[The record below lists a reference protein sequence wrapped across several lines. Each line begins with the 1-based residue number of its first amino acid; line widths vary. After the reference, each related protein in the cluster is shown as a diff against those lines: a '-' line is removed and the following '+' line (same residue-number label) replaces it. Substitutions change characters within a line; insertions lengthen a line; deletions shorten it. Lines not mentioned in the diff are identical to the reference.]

1 MKIKQT
7 IESIPGGMMVIPLVL
22 GAVINTFFPQ
32 ALEVGGFTTA
42 LFKDGALPLIAA
54 FLVCMGA
61 GITVNEAPQ
70 ALKQGTAITATKFL
84 VGMGIGLIVANFLG
98 NSLFGLSSLAIIG
111 AMTNTN
117 GGLYAALVGDMG
129 DETDVGAIS
138 IISINDGPFLTMVAL
153 GTAGIASI
161 PFLDIV
167 SVVVPILIGMVLGNL
182 DPEMREFL
190 TSAGPVLIPF
200 FAFPLGAGIDFSMLV
215 TAGAAG
221 ILLGV
226 MTVLI
231 GGIFNILADRASGGS
246 GVAGASASSTAGNA
260 VATPEAVA
268 AADPAMR
275 QAATI
280 ATPQIAAST
289 IVTALLA
296 PALASFVYRKVNG
309 EEPGDE
315 EPSPVD
321 EPDTVRVDTASA
333 GGDE

>member
-1 MKIKQT
+1 MKIKERL
-7 IESIPGGMMVIPLVL
+7 ESVPGGMMVVPLIL
-22 GAVINTFFPQ
+22 GALTNTFFPQ
-32 ALEVGGFTTA
+32 ALEIGGFTTA
-42 LFKDGALPLIAA
+42 LLKDGALPLIAA

-61 GITVNEAPQ
+61 GITLDEAPQ
-70 ALKQGTAITATKFL
+70 ALKQGVAITAMKLL
-84 VGMGIGLIVANFLG
+84 VGMGIGLLVATFLG
-98 NSLFGLSSLAIIG
+98 NSLFGLSSLAIIA

-138 IISINDGPFLTMVAL
+138 IISVNDGPFLTMVAL

-161 PFLDIV
+161 PVLDLV
-167 SVVVPILIGMVLGNL
+167 AVVIPILIGMILGNL
-182 DPEMREFL
+182 DPEMREYL

-200 FAFPLGAGIDFSMLV
+200 FAFPLGAGIDFKMLF

-221 ILLGV
+221 VVLGV

-231 GGIFNILADRASGGS
+231 GGVFNILADRLSGGS

-268 AADPAMR
+268 VADPTLR
-275 QAATI
+275 SAATV
-280 ATPQIAAST
+280 ATPQVAAST

-296 PALASFVYRKVNG
+296 PILASFVYERVND
-309 EEPGDE
+309 EDESKSSPGDE
-315 EPSPVD
+315 TT
-321 EPDTVRVDTASA
+321 TVGTEATDVAD
-333 GGDE
+333 DD

>member
-1 MKIKQT
+1 MKIK
-7 IESIPGGMMVIPLVL
+7 ERLEAVPGGMMVVPLIL
-22 GAVINTFFPQ
+22 GALTNTFFPQ
-32 ALEVGGFTTA
+32 ALEIGGFTTA
-42 LFKDGALPLIAA
+42 LLKDGALPLIAA

-61 GITVNEAPQ
+61 GITLDEAPQ
-70 ALKQGTAITATKFL
+70 ALKQGAAITATKFL
-84 VGMGIGLIVANFLG
+84 VGMGIGLLVATFLG
-98 NSLFGLSSLAIIG
+98 NSLFGLSSLAIIA

-138 IISINDGPFLTMVAL
+138 IISVNDGPFLTMVAL

-161 PFLDIV
+161 PVLDLV
-167 SVVVPILIGMVLGNL
+167 AVVIPILIGMILGNL
-182 DPEMREFL
+182 DPEMREYL

-200 FAFPLGAGIDFSMLV
+200 FAFPLGAGIDFKMLI

-221 ILLGV
+221 IVLGV

-231 GGIFNILADRASGGS
+231 GGVFNIVADRLSGGS

-268 AADPAMR
+268 VADPTLKS
-275 QAATI
+275 AAAV
-280 ATPQIAAST
+280 ATPQVAAST

-296 PALASFVYRKVNG
+296 PALASFVYERVND
-309 EEPGDE
+309 EDESESSLGDE
-315 EPSPVD
+315 TT
-321 EPDTVRVDTASA
+321 TVGTEATDVAD
-333 GGDE
+333 DD

>member
-1 MKIKQT
+1 MKIKERL
-7 IESIPGGMMVIPLVL
+7 ESVPGGMMVVPLIL
-22 GAVINTFFPQ
+22 GALTNTFFPQ
-32 ALEVGGFTTA
+32 ALEIGGFTTA
-42 LFKDGALPLIAA
+42 LLKDGALPLIAA

-61 GITVNEAPQ
+61 GITLDEAPQ
-70 ALKQGTAITATKFL
+70 ALKQGAAITATKFL
-84 VGMGIGLIVANFLG
+84 VGMGIGLLVATFLG
-98 NSLFGLSSLAIIG
+98 NSLFGLSSLAIIA

-138 IISINDGPFLTMVAL
+138 IISVNDGPFLTMVAL

-161 PFLDIV
+161 PVLDLV
-167 SVVVPILIGMVLGNL
+167 AVVIPILIGMILGNL
-182 DPEMREFL
+182 DPEMREYL

-200 FAFPLGAGIDFSMLV
+200 FAFPLGAGIDFKMLL

-221 ILLGV
+221 VVLGV

-231 GGIFNILADRASGGS
+231 GGVFNILADRLSGGS

-268 AADPAMR
+268 VADPTLR
-275 QAATI
+275 SAATV
-280 ATPQIAAST
+280 ATPQVAAST

-296 PALASFVYRKVNG
+296 PILASFVYERVND
-309 EEPGDE
+309 EDESKSSPGDE
-315 EPSPVD
+315 ST
-321 EPDTVRVDTASA
+321 TVGTEATDVAD
-333 GGDE
+333 DD

>member
-1 MKIKQT
+1 MKIKERL
-7 IESIPGGMMVIPLVL
+7 ESVPGGMMVVPLIL
-22 GAVINTFFPQ
+22 GALTNTFFPQ
-32 ALEVGGFTTA
+32 ALEIGGFTTA
-42 LFKDGALPLIAA
+42 LLKDGALPLIAA

-61 GITVNEAPQ
+61 GITLDEAPQ
-70 ALKQGTAITATKFL
+70 ALKQGVAITAMKLL
-84 VGMGIGLIVANFLG
+84 VGMGIGLLVATFLG
-98 NSLFGLSSLAIIG
+98 NSLFGLSSLAIIA

-138 IISINDGPFLTMVAL
+138 IISVNDGPFLTMVAL

-161 PFLDIV
+161 PVLDLV
-167 SVVVPILIGMVLGNL
+167 AVVIPILIGMILGNL
-182 DPEMREFL
+182 DPEMREYL

-200 FAFPLGAGIDFSMLV
+200 FAFPLGAGIDFKMLF

-221 ILLGV
+221 VVLGV

-231 GGIFNILADRASGGS
+231 GGVFNILADRLSGGS

-268 AADPAMR
+268 VADPTLR
-275 QAATI
+275 SAATV
-280 ATPQIAAST
+280 ATPQVAAST

-296 PALASFVYRKVNG
+296 PILASFVYERVND
-309 EEPGDE
+309 EDESKSNPGDE
-315 EPSPVD
+315 TT
-321 EPDTVRVDTASA
+321 TVGTEATDVAD
-333 GGDE
+333 DD

>member
-1 MKIKQT
+1 MKIKET
-7 IESIPGGMMVIPLVL
+7 IETVPGGMMVFPLIL
-22 GAVINTFFPQ
+22 GAIMNTFFPQ
-32 ALEVGGFTTA
+32 ALEIGGFTTA
-42 LFKDGALPLIAA
+42 LLKDGALPLIAA

-70 ALKQGTAITATKFL
+70 ALKQGAAITTTKFL
-84 VGMGIGLIVANFLG
+84 VGMGIGLLVATFLG
-98 NSLFGLSSLAIIG
+98 NSFLGLSSLAIMA

-138 IISINDGPFLTMVAL
+138 VISVNDGPFLTMVAL
-153 GTAGIASI
+153 GTAGIAAI
-161 PFLDIV
+161 PLLDLV
-167 SVVVPILIGMVLGNL
+167 AVVVPILIGMILGNL
-182 DPEMREFL
+182 DPEMREYL

-200 FAFPLGAGIDFSMLV
+200 FAFPLGAGIDFRMLL

-221 ILLGV
+221 IVLGI

-231 GGIFNILADRASGGS
+231 GGVFNIFADRLSGGT

-268 AADPAMR
+268 VADPAMR
-275 QAATI
+275 QAAAV
-280 ATPQIAAST
+280 ATPQVAAST

-296 PALASFVYRKVNG
+296 PVLASFVYERVHD
-309 EEPGDE
+309 DE
-315 EPSPVD
+315 DESASPD
-321 EPDTVRVDTASA
+321 EPDPVEPDPSEAAS
-333 GGDE
+333 D